1 MTILLPSILGRFWSF
16 FQKMSI
22 FWSKTHFYGQ
32 KKHKFSNFFH
42 ENTKKNQVVG
52 SNGRGAGGNNGEW
65 VRRDGKWV
73 QLEEKLDQRP
83 ILNV

>member
-1 MTILLPSILGRFWSF
+1 MFHRGITKFIKSYFKFKKKSIL
-16 FQKMSI
+16 
-22 FWSKTHFYGQ
+22 KTPFSLV
-32 KKHKFSNFFH
+32 SNFFH

-73 QLEEKLDQRP
+73 QLEEELDQRP